1 MLLAESH
8 RPVVQ
13 RGLASVAS
21 SLTLLF
27 VTAVVRFPALVSH
40 PFNIDESYY
49 SAGAIELLSGGVFF
63 RDVVDHKPPG
73 IYWVYALIYRLAG
86 AFNIAAVHV
95 ALIVVVALTAYF
107 VGRAAREF
115 FGAQAARWAAML
127 YVIASVIGPPNDFQ
141 AANSELFVNLPLA
154 IAFWLAA
161 RGWMRG
167 RVSPTSAFGIG
178 LALGLAVLI
187 RPQAAWTALPVAV
200 VFVRRGAS
208 LPTLAGAVLGS
219 AVPVLSCLGWLWHSD
234 VLLEARSSLA
244 YAAYYSNCLPLEVK
258 LANGVLKTLLFVAI
272 DVGLLLPIATLL
284 VRWRQRDGVW
294 KRGAGCL
301 LTAWLLGNCLAVAMG
316 GRFYP
321 HYFIQLLPPLV
332 VMAAA
337 QLASSSRKALAA

>member
-1 MLLAESH
+1 MLLAGSH
-8 RPVVQ
+8 RLVVQ
-13 RGLASVAS
+13 RGLSSVAS
-21 SLTLLF
+21 LLALLLA
-27 VTAVVRFPALVSH
+27 TAASRLPALVSH

-49 SAGAIELLSGGVFF
+49 SAGAVELLSGGVFF

-73 IYWVYALIYRLAG
+73 IYWLYALIYRLAG
-86 AFNIAAVHV
+86 AFNITAVHV
-95 ALIVVVALTAYF
+95 ALVVVVALTAYF

-127 YVIASVIGPPNDFQ
+127 YVASSVVGPPNDFQ
-141 AANSELFVNLPLA
+141 AANSELFVNLPLV
-154 IAFWLAA
+154 IAFWLSA
-161 RGWMRG
+161 RGWVRG
-167 RVSPTSAFGIG
+167 RISPTSAFGMG

-200 VFVRRGAS
+200 VFIRRGAS
-208 LPTLAGAVLGS
+208 LKALACAVLGG
-219 AVPVLSCLGWLWHSD
+219 ALPTLSCLGWMWHSD
-234 VLLEARSSLA
+234 VLLEAQGSLA

-294 KRGAGCL
+294 KHGAGCL
-301 LTAWLLGNCLAVAMG
+301 LAAWLLGNCLAVAMG

-321 HYFIQLLPPLV
+321 HYFIALLPPLA

-337 QLASSSRKALAA
+337 QLASSSSKVQTA